1 MAVVLSIDIFWNHT
15 EFGNACHCGPFSA
28 KSKLLAILNLYSAGS
43 GWSLLKVWGHTLLVR
58 LTAV

>member
-15 EFGNACHCGPFSA
+15 EFGNACHCGPLSA
-28 KSKLLAILNLYSAGS
+28 KSYLLAAINLYLARS
-43 GWSLLKVWGHTLLVR
+43 GRNKPKAWGHTLLVR